1 MKQNKKKYIRSMLII
16 GTIALFIYFFKM
28 LNIDIPKL
36 IQTLKQ
42 AHFFL
47 LIAIIITWI
56 ESFLRIFR
64 YGSILKFYNYRIS
77 FKTLFVTY
85 FVGLFTG
92 SLTPMKAGEPIKAVI
107 LKKKS
112 NVPLTIGV
120 MSSMIER
127 IFELA
132 IMALLLLI
140 SIGFN
145 NTLNLSVRS
154 FYLIASVYLSLFLTL
169 FIVVLGYKIEFF
181 YRLLEIISLKIKF
194 RILSKILNSFQR
206 FILSLKEKTFSQR
219 IIFSLNILIQSFLII
234 IIDAFIFYF
243 VFKAFNWSV
252 SVFVIIGV
260 IIMASLAGVLSQTP
274 GGVVTTEGI
283 LIYLFSL
290 FQIPIEICTAT
301 SLITRAIGFYFF
313 MIIGFLFSIEE
324 GVNF

>member
-1 MKQNKKKYIRSMLII
+1 
-16 GTIALFIYFFKM
+16 
-28 LNIDIPKL
+28 
-36 IQTLKQ
+36 
-42 AHFFL
+42 
-47 LIAIIITWI
+47 
-56 ESFLRIFR
+56 
-64 YGSILKFYNYRIS
+64 
-77 FKTLFVTY
+77 
-85 FVGLFTG
+85 
-92 SLTPMKAGEPIKAVI
+92 MKAGEPIKAVI

-145 NTLNLSVRS
+145 NALNLSVRS
-154 FYLIASVYLSLFLTL
+154 FYLIISVYLSLFLTL

-194 RILSKILNSFQR
+194 GILSKILNSLQR
-206 FILSLKEKTFSQR
+206 FIQSLKEKPFSQR

-260 IIMASLAGVLSQTP
+260 IIMASLAGVYHRHL
-274 GGVVTTEGI
+274 GG
-283 LIYLFSL
+283 
-290 FQIPIEICTAT
+290 
-301 SLITRAIGFYFF
+301 
-313 MIIGFLFSIEE
+313 
-324 GVNF
+324 

>member
-1 MKQNKKKYIRSMLII
+1 
-16 GTIALFIYFFKM
+16 
-28 LNIDIPKL
+28 
-36 IQTLKQ
+36 
-42 AHFFL
+42 
-47 LIAIIITWI
+47 
-56 ESFLRIFR
+56 
-64 YGSILKFYNYRIS
+64 
-77 FKTLFVTY
+77 
-85 FVGLFTG
+85 
-92 SLTPMKAGEPIKAVI
+92 MKAGEPIKAVI

-145 NTLNLSVRS
+145 NALNLSVRS
-154 FYLIASVYLSLFLTL
+154 FYLIISVYLSLFLTL

-194 RILSKILNSFQR
+194 GILSKILNSLQR
-206 FILSLKEKTFSQR
+206 FIQSLKEKPFSQR

-313 MIIGFLFSIEE
+313 MIIGFLLSIEE

>member
-1 MKQNKKKYIRSMLII
+1 
-16 GTIALFIYFFKM
+16 
-28 LNIDIPKL
+28 
-36 IQTLKQ
+36 
-42 AHFFL
+42 
-47 LIAIIITWI
+47 
-56 ESFLRIFR
+56 
-64 YGSILKFYNYRIS
+64 
-77 FKTLFVTY
+77 
-85 FVGLFTG
+85 
-92 SLTPMKAGEPIKAVI
+92 MKAGEPIKAVI

-145 NTLNLSVRS
+145 NALNLSVRS
-154 FYLIASVYLSLFLTL
+154 FYLIVSVYLSLFLTL

-243 VFKAFNWSV
+243 VFKVFNWSV

-274 GGVVTTEGI
+274 GGIVTTEGI

>member
-1 MKQNKKKYIRSMLII
+1 MLII

-219 IIFSLNILIQSFLII
+219 IKETSDDYRYFPDTIFFNNNNRCIYILFC
-234 IIDAFIFYF
+234 
-243 VFKAFNWSV
+243 
-252 SVFVIIGV
+252 
-260 IIMASLAGVLSQTP
+260 
-274 GGVVTTEGI
+274 
-283 LIYLFSL
+283 
-290 FQIPIEICTAT
+290 FQG
-301 SLITRAIGFYFF
+301 L
-313 MIIGFLFSIEE
+313 
-324 GVNF
+324 

>member
-1 MKQNKKKYIRSMLII
+1 MLII
-16 GTIALFIYFFKM
+16 GIIALFIYFFKM

-42 AHFFL
+42 AHFYFL
-47 LIAIIITWI
+47 LIAIIIAWI

-92 SLTPMKAGEPIKAVI
+92 NLTPMKAGEPIKAVI

-120 MSSMIER
+120 MSTVIER

-132 IMALLLLI
+132 IMILILLI
-140 SIGFN
+140 SISFN
-145 NTLNLSVRS
+145 NTLNLSDRS
-154 FYLIASVYLSLFLTL
+154 FYLIASVYFILFLTL

-181 YRLLEIISLKIKF
+181 YSFLGIISLKVKLGVI
-194 RILSKILNSFQR
+194 SKIVNSLQR

-301 SLITRAIGFYFF
+301 TLITRAIGFYFF
-313 MIIGFLFSIEE
+313 IIIGFLFSIEE